1 MIVDA
6 AYEDEIKKRLETKWS
21 KNAFKCVKCPREGCP
36 AWNSV
41 FLDDH
46 VRGRRVLEGCGFVLN
61 PLLQNLTMGFSLGA
75 MQTTEAVGKQ
85 VVTAIAEGI
94 EANRQLEAQR
104 ELKVLNS
111 GVSSNS

>member
-6 AYEDEIKKRLETKWS
+6 AYEEELKERLKTKWS
-21 KNAFKCVKCPREGCP
+21 KHAFNCAKCPGAECP

-46 VRGRRVLEGCGFVLN
+46 VRGRRSLEGCGFVLN
-61 PLLQNLTMGFSLGA
+61 PLLQNLVMGFSLGA

-85 VVTAIAEGI
+85 VTEVIAAGLE
-94 EANRQLEAQR
+94 EQRQLEAQR

-111 GVSSNS
+111 GVPSNS

>member
-6 AYEDEIKKRLETKWS
+6 AYEEELKERLKTKWS
-21 KNAFKCVKCPREGCP
+21 KHAFNCAKCPGAGCP

-46 VRGRRVLEGCGFVLN
+46 VRGRRSLEGCGFVLN
-61 PLLQNLTMGFSLGA
+61 PLLQNLAMGFSLGA

-85 VVTAIAEGI
+85 IAAGLAEQ
-94 EANRQLEAQR
+94 RQLEAQR
-104 ELKVLNS
+104 ELKVIQS
-111 GVSSNS
+111 GVSSNP